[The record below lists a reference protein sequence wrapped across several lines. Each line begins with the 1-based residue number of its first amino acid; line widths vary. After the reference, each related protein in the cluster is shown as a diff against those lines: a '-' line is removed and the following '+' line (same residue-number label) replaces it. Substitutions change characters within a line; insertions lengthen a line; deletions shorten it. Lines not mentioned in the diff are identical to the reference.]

1 MFERF
6 DKAAKFAVVNAQ
18 EEARELR
25 SPSIEVEHVLLGL
38 AASPDEALRKVLS
51 AKGISAEGIRE
62 TLYDRLTGDSKVADE
77 PLGEEDA
84 AALRSIGIDL
94 DAVRESLEATF
105 GEDALDRAV
114 PAAEQPRRG
123 RFRLGGSMRFGHIPF
138 TSGAKKVLELSL
150 REAISRGDDRIEAG
164 HVLLGVLRAPNETTR
179 ELLGGA
185 DGMAG
190 LRRAVH
196 DLLDRAA

>member
-6 DKAAKFAVVNAQ
+6 DKAAKFAVVGAQ

-25 SPSIEVEHVLLGL
+25 SPSIDVEHVLLGL

-51 AKGISAEGIRE
+51 ANGLTAEGIRDA
-62 TLYDRLTGDSKVADE
+62 LYDRKSDADKVTDA

-94 DAVRESLEATF
+94 DAVRESLQATF

-114 PAAEQPRRG
+114 PAEEQPRRG
-123 RFRLGGSMRFGHIPF
+123 RFRLGGSMKFGHIPF
-138 TSGAKKVLELSL
+138 TSEAKKVLELSL

-164 HVLLGVLRAPNETTR
+164 HVLLGVLRAPNRTTR

-185 DGMAG
+185 DAMAG